1 MLIMNNIDKK
11 IQKISDELLK
21 FGINENQISLS
32 LETSKFLREI
42 LSSEKIDNN
51 IEQFNEIYSSISIKQ
66 NLC

>member
-1 MLIMNNIDKK
+1 MNNIDKK
-11 IQKISDELLK
+11 IQKISDDLLK
-21 FGINENQISLS
+21 FGINEDQISLS

-51 IEQFNEIYSSISIKQ
+51 IEQFNEIYSSISIKH

>member
-11 IQKISDELLK
+11 IQKISDDLLK
-21 FGINENQISLS
+21 FGINEDQISLS

-51 IEQFNEIYSSISIKQ
+51 IEQFNEIYSSISTKQ
-66 NLC
+66 NPC

>member
-1 MLIMNNIDKK
+1 MNNIDKK

-21 FGINENQISLS
+21 FGINEDQISLS

-51 IEQFNEIYSSISIKQ
+51 IEQFNEIYSSISTKQ
-66 NLC
+66 NPC

>member
-11 IQKISDELLK
+11 IQKISDDLLK
-21 FGINENQISLS
+21 FDINEDQISLS

-51 IEQFNEIYSSISIKQ
+51 IEQFNEIYSSISTKQ

>member
-21 FGINENQISLS
+21 FGINEDQISLS

-51 IEQFNEIYSSISIKQ
+51 IEQFNEIYSSISIKH

>member
-11 IQKISDELLK
+11 IQKISDDLLK
-21 FGINENQISLS
+21 FGINEDQISLS

-51 IEQFNEIYSSISIKQ
+51 IEQFNEIYSSISIKH

>member
-21 FGINENQISLS
+21 FGINEDQISLS

-51 IEQFNEIYSSISIKQ
+51 IEQFNEIYSSISTKQ

>member
-1 MLIMNNIDKK
+1 MNNIDKK

-21 FGINENQISLS
+21 FGINEDQISLS

-51 IEQFNEIYSSISIKQ
+51 IEQFNEIYSSISIKH

>member
-1 MLIMNNIDKK
+1 MNNIDKK
-11 IQKISDELLK
+11 IQKISDDLLK
-21 FGINENQISLS
+21 FGINEDQISLS

>member
-21 FGINENQISLS
+21 FGINEDQISLS

>member
-1 MLIMNNIDKK
+1 MNNIDKK

-21 FGINENQISLS
+21 FGINEDQISLS

-51 IEQFNEIYSSISIKQ
+51 IEQFNEIYSSISTKQ

>member
-11 IQKISDELLK
+11 IQKISDDLLK
-21 FGINENQISLS
+21 FGINEDQISLS

-51 IEQFNEIYSSISIKQ
+51 IEQFNEIYSSISTKQ

>member
-21 FGINENQISLS
+21 FGINEDQISLS

-66 NLC
+66 NHC

>member
-1 MLIMNNIDKK
+1 MNNIDKK

-21 FGINENQISLS
+21 FGINEDQISLS

-51 IEQFNEIYSSISIKQ
+51 NEQLNEIYSSISIKQ

>member
-21 FGINENQISLS
+21 FGINEDQISLS

-51 IEQFNEIYSSISIKQ
+51 IEQFNEIYSSISTKQ
-66 NLC
+66 NPC

>member
-1 MLIMNNIDKK
+1 MNNIDKK

-51 IEQFNEIYSSISIKQ
+51 IEQFNEIYSSISIKH

>member
-1 MLIMNNIDKK
+1 MNNIDKK
-11 IQKISDELLK
+11 IQKISDDLLK
-21 FGINENQISLS
+21 FGINEDQISLS

-51 IEQFNEIYSSISIKQ
+51 IEQFNEIYSSISTKQ

>member
-1 MLIMNNIDKK
+1 MNNIDKK

-21 FGINENQISLS
+21 FGINEDQISLS

>member
-1 MLIMNNIDKK
+1 MNNIDKK

-51 IEQFNEIYSSISIKQ
+51 IEQFNEIYSSISTKQ
-66 NLC
+66 NPC

>member
-11 IQKISDELLK
+11 IQKISDDLLK
-21 FGINENQISLS
+21 FGINEDQISLS